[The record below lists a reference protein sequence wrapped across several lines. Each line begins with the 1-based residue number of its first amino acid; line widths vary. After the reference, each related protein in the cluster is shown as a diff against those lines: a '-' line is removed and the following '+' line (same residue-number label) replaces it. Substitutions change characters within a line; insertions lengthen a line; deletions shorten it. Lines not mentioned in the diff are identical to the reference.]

1 MYSKLKVGNEKEGVS
16 GKIYLRT
23 PQKGFIGKTGLKQ
36 KVWLIQRQFDI
47 HRFKDYK
54 IKSLMDN
61 LQSDDRS
68 NKRECKKQ
76 SPKRRRFFKYQYPDK
91 DCSHSS
97 NSSPYRICSTKR
109 NGFGGFG

>member
-1 MYSKLKVGNEKEGVS
+1 MGTQVAEKER
-16 GKIYLRT
+16 KIEPLERDS
-23 PQKGFIGKTGLKQ
+23 PAMLWAKQ

-68 NKRECKKQ
+68 DKRECEKQ
-76 SPKRRRFFKYQYPDK
+76 SPKRCWFFKYQNPDK

-97 NSSPYRICSTKR
+97 NSRPYRICRTKR
-109 NGFGGFG
+109 NRFGGFG